1 MVVSGLPIADP
12 VRSFARSTFQ
22 PKARTVAAQTIKT
35 ASEAVIIQSGL
46 TARSLAIVAVA
57 SLAAGD
63 LSYASIKMGGA
74 SSRDLAGN
82 TMIRREEA
90 VGAFIVNLL

>member
-1 MVVSGLPIADP
+1 MVVSGWP
-12 VRSFARSTFQ
+12 VAGTVHSSARPTLQ
-22 PKARTVAAQTIKT
+22 LKARTVAAARKT
-35 ASEAVIIQSGL
+35 ASEAVIIRHGF
-46 TARSLAIVAVA
+46 TARSLVVVAVA

-82 TMIRREEA
+82 AMIRREEA
-90 VGAFIVNLL
+90 VGSFIVSLL